1 MFGGGG
7 GGTPKVVQQAAPP
20 TPEDPNV
27 QKARAASLT
36 QDKYARGFMSTIQS
50 MGNQGGSTNLGNS
63 SIASG
68 PNAVG
73 SVQKLG

>member
-7 GGTPKVVQQAAPP
+7 GGKPQIVQQQAPP

-27 QKARAASLT
+27 QKARANRLT
-36 QDKYARGFMSTIQS
+36 QDRYARGFMSTIQS
-50 MGNQGGSTNLGNS
+50 GDKQGFGSGGSG
-63 SIASG
+63 SIAA

-73 SVQKLG
+73 AVQKLG